1 MSKEDKRVGHP
12 KLGIASFVIA
22 LVAGVLNG
30 LLLWGAWSG
39 QRAGKPN
46 WVVFWLCLGLYP
58 LIGHLIGTFLGV
70 ASIPRKRKRMLFPVL
85 GIVLNIVGPLLYYG
99 GAFLS
104 MQMM

>member
-1 MSKEDKRVGHP
+1 MSQENKRIGHP

-22 LVAGVLNG
+22 LVAAALNG

-39 QRAGKPN
+39 RRADKPN
-46 WVVFWLCLGLYP
+46 WVVLWLCLGLYP
-58 LIGHLIGTFLGV
+58 LAAHLIGTFLGV
-70 ASIPRKRKRMLFPVL
+70 ASIPRKQKKKLFPIL

-99 GAFLS
+99 GAYIG